1 MTDEVAIFDG
11 SLRQILQTARPIR
24 ANVKETSKLPEHP
37 LENGSITNDHKI
49 INPSEVE
56 ITFFLDAD
64 EYKNIYQVVRQ
75 IFRSGQSVIVQT
87 RTHSYS
93 NMNILELPHEETPDI
108 ADSIVLTIKFKELK
122 LTTAQFGA
130 LPPSSVQNVSQS
142 STRDRGEQQP
152 AKGSALYDLL
162 FKK

>member
-1 MTDEVAIFDG
+1 VTDEVAIFDSG
-11 SLRQILQTARPIR
+11 LRQILQSARPLR
-24 ANVKETSKLPEHP
+24 ANVKESSKLPEHT
-37 LENGSITNDHKI
+37 LENGFVINDHKI
-49 INPSEVE
+49 LNPAEVE
-56 ITFFLDAD
+56 ITFFLDAV

-93 NMNILELPHEETPDI
+93 SMNILELPHEETPDI
-108 ADSIVLTIKFKELK
+108 ADSVVLTIKFKELR
-122 LTTAQFGA
+122 LTTAQFGV
-130 LPPSSVQNVSQS
+130 LPPSSVQNISQS

-152 AKGSALYDLL
+152 KKSSALFDL